1 MTVRKAV
8 VLLLVLLTLIAFS
21 SCKQILDEAARE
33 AAEKDKEHY
42 VSFNP
47 GMGHWIDNGT
57 SETRIQYV
65 RHGGYAMDPG
75 PVELFGHEFVGWK
88 INNSY
93 YDFSDPVTGNLVCT
107 AEWKPKTMS
116 VSVVDNGASRL
127 SLKVQ
132 YDPENDGLKIVGY
145 EPTENIQGGEL
156 VISENQFSF
165 EGRDL
170 HIVSIGS
177 RAFKYDFNTKFTTIR
192 LPGTVKEIADQAFY
206 DCYAQHIYIP
216 DSVEKMGSDVFHPY
230 EPYSTNLKM
239 TVHLPYE
246 FEGGVPDG
254 WEHDWKPHFD
264 ETYVSYKFD
273 YDVADSNQAP

>member
-1 MTVRKAV
+1 MTVRKAG
-8 VLLLVLLTLIAFS
+8 VLLLVLLTLMAFS

-47 GMGHWIDNGT
+47 GKGLWIDNGT

-65 RHGGYAMDPG
+65 RHSGYAMDPG

-107 AEWKPKTMS
+107 AHWEPMTITVPVW
-116 VSVVDNGASRL
+116 NAGI
-127 SLKVQ
+127 SLKLE
-132 YDPENDGLKIVGY
+132 YDPENQGMKIIDYVSSG
-145 EPTENIQGGEL
+145 TFSGEL
-156 VISENQFSF
+156 DIRSINEQLDGNG
-165 EGRDL
+165 EGFD
-170 HIVSIGS
+170 IVSIGS

-246 FEGGVPDG
+246 FEDGVPDG

>member
-1 MTVRKAV
+1 MTVRKAG

-132 YDPENDGLKIVGY
+132 YDPENQGMKIIDYVSSGTFHD
-145 EPTENIQGGEL
+145 ELDLRSINEQLNGNGEG
-156 VISENQFSF
+156 F
-165 EGRDL
+165 DT
-170 HIVSIGS
+170 VSIGS

-192 LPGTVKEIADQAFY
+192 LPDTVKEIADRAFSE
-206 DCYAQHIYIP
+206 CYATDIYIP
-216 DSVEKMGSDVFHPY
+216 SSVKKMGDHVFSLPDGMQN
-230 EPYSTNLKM
+230 SLNM
-239 TVHLPYE
+239 TVHLTFGSKE
-246 FEGGVPDG
+246 EVPEEWAQNWDS
-254 WEHDWKPHFD
+254 W
-264 ETYVSYKFD
+264 
-273 YDVADSNQAP
+273 DSNKAITYKYGNDGVVSNP

>member
-1 MTVRKAV
+1 MTVRKAG

-107 AEWKPKTMS
+107 AEWEPMTKIVP
-116 VSVVDNGASRL
+116 VWNAGI
-127 SLKVQ
+127 SLKLE
-132 YDPENDGLKIVGY
+132 YDPENQGMKIIDYVSSG
-145 EPTENIQGGEL
+145 TFSGEL
-156 VISENQFSF
+156 DIRSINEQLDGNG
-165 EGRDL
+165 EGFD
-170 HIVSIGS
+170 IVSIGS

-216 DSVEKMGSDVFHPY
+216 DSVEKMGSYVFHPY
-230 EPYSTNLKM
+230 EPEQNKM
-239 TVHLPYE
+239 TVHLPSKFKGDVPTGWDPNWQGSFGEYVTYISYE
-246 FEGGVPDG
+246 
-254 WEHDWKPHFD
+254 
-264 ETYVSYKFD
+264 
-273 YDVADSNQAP
+273 YDVADSNQAQ

>member
-132 YDPENDGLKIVGY
+132 YDPENQGMKIIDYVSSGTFHD
-145 EPTENIQGGEL
+145 ELDLRSINEQLNGNGEG
-156 VISENQFSF
+156 F
-165 EGRDL
+165 DT
-170 HIVSIGS
+170 VSIGS

-192 LPGTVKEIADQAFY
+192 LPDTVKEIADRAFSE
-206 DCYAQHIYIP
+206 CYATDIYIP
-216 DSVEKMGSDVFHPY
+216 SSVKKMGDHVFSLPDGMQN
-230 EPYSTNLKM
+230 SLNM
-239 TVHLPYE
+239 TVHLTFGSKE
-246 FEGGVPDG
+246 EVPEEWAQNWDS
-254 WEHDWKPHFD
+254 W
-264 ETYVSYKFD
+264 
-273 YDVADSNQAP
+273 DSNKAITYKYGKDGVVSNP

>member
-1 MTVRKAV
+1 MTVRKAG
-8 VLLLVLLTLIAFS
+8 VLLLVLLTLMAFS

-47 GMGHWIDNGT
+47 GMGLWIDNGT

-65 RHGGYAMDPG
+65 RHSGYAMDPG

-107 AEWKPKTMS
+107 AHWEPMTKIVPVW
-116 VSVVDNGASRL
+116 NAGI
-127 SLKVQ
+127 SLKLE
-132 YDPENDGLKIVGY
+132 YDPENQGMKIIDYVSSG
-145 EPTENIQGGEL
+145 TFSGEL
-156 VISENQFSF
+156 DIRSINEQLDGNG
-165 EGRDL
+165 EGFD
-170 HIVSIGS
+170 IVSIGS

>member
-1 MTVRKAV
+1 MTVRKAG
-8 VLLLVLLTLIAFS
+8 VLLLVLLTLMAFS

-47 GMGHWIDNGT
+47 GKGHWIDNGT

-65 RHGGYAMDPG
+65 RHGGYAMNPG

-93 YDFSDPVTGNLVCT
+93 YDFSDPVTGNLVY
-107 AEWKPKTMS
+107 
-116 VSVVDNGASRL
+116 GAHWEPMTITVPVWNAGI
-127 SLKVQ
+127 SLKLE
-132 YDPENDGLKIVGY
+132 YDSENDGLKIVGY
-145 EPTENIQGGEL
+145 EPTGNFQGREL

-177 RAFKYDFNTKFTTIR
+177 RTFEYDFKTKFTTIR
-192 LPGTVKEIADQAFY
+192 LPDTVKEIADQAFY
-206 DCYAQHIYIP
+206 DCYAENIYIP

-246 FEGGVPDG
+246 FEGSVPDG
-254 WEHDWKPHFD
+254 WEHDWKLHFD
-264 ETYVSYKFD
+264 ETYVSYKYD

>member
-1 MTVRKAV
+1 MTVRKAG
-8 VLLLVLLTLIAFS
+8 VLLLVLLTLMAFS

-47 GMGHWIDNGT
+47 GKGLWIDNGT

-65 RHGGYAMDPG
+65 RHSGYAMDPG

-107 AEWKPKTMS
+107 AHWEPMTITVPVW
-116 VSVVDNGASRL
+116 NAGI
-127 SLKVQ
+127 SLKLE
-132 YDPENDGLKIVGY
+132 YDPENQGMKIIDYVSSG
-145 EPTENIQGGEL
+145 TFSGEL
-156 VISENQFSF
+156 DIRSINEQLDGNG
-165 EGRDL
+165 EGFD
-170 HIVSIGS
+170 IVSIGS